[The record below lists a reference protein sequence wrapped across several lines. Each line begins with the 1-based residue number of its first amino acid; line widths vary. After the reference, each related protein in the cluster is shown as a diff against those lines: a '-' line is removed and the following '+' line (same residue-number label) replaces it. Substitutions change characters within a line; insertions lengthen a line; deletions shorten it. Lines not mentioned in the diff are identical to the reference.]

1 VARFSH
7 QISIAAVVLQLA
19 ACGGAPP
26 PPAAPKPP
34 APREE
39 LSRIVDRYWAITH
52 AEAYPG
58 NGISPQFLADSLDLE
73 RRFLAELLTIPRA
86 TLDAGAGLT
95 YDMFKRQRELKIEGY
110 VYPAE
115 LLPVNPFDS
124 MPLQFAVSGSGSG
137 QQAFATP
144 TDIENWL
151 ARIDKY
157 QAWTQQAI
165 FNMREGMRRGYTLP
179 RVLVQRTLPI
189 LANLSEDNSA
199 NPFYRPLH
207 AIPGLDSRLAAAIK
221 DKVLPSYRALHDFL
235 QAEYLP
241 RARETV
247 ALSSLPLGESWY
259 AYLVK
264 AQAGAAASPREIHR
278 QGLAEAERIHA
289 RIQSLLAEAPNAAS
303 APRFPKPDALMDA
316 LNDFEPKATA
326 AVPILFA
333 AAPPADL
340 EIRADSGVGEPR
352 PLLSYLP
359 AAMDGARPAI
369 LYVDTGAYAKYSPG
383 AVPGLFLQDGV
394 PGRHYQT
401 SLQRALTDMPKF
413 RRFGGDSAFVE
424 GWGLYAASLGEEL
437 GVYRDAEGKFEA
449 LLQQLRCA
457 AGVVIDTGLHSQGW
471 TLQQALEYLHV
482 QLPMD
487 DASAQVAVE
496 RIMALPGQALACG
509 LGETRIQALRAR
521 SQQELAGRFD
531 IRAFHAEI
539 LKDGAMPLDLLEVK
553 INRWIAAQR

>member
-19 ACGGAPP
+19 ACGRAP
-26 PPAAPKPP
+26 PPAAPNPA

-39 LSRIVDRYWAITH
+39 LSRVVDRYWAITH
-52 AEAYPG
+52 AEAYLG
-58 NGISPQFLADSLDLE
+58 EGISPQFLADSLDVE

-86 TLDAGAGLT
+86 SLDAAAGLT
-95 YDMFKRQRELKIEGY
+95 YDIFKRRRELKIEGY

-124 MPLQFAVSGSGSG
+124 MPLRFAIMGSGSG
-137 QQAFATP
+137 QQAFVTP
-144 TDIENWL
+144 TDFANWL
-151 ARIDKY
+151 ARIDEY
-157 QAWTQQAI
+157 QAWTRQAI
-165 FNMREGMRRGYTLP
+165 DNMRDGMRRGYTLP

-189 LANLSEDNSA
+189 LASLSEDNPA
-199 NPFYRPLH
+199 NPFYRPLR
-207 AIPGLDSRLAAAIK
+207 ANPGLDPRLSAAIK
-221 DKVLPSYRALHDFL
+221 EKVLPSYRALHDFL

-241 RARETV
+241 WARDSLAVST
-247 ALSSLPLGESWY
+247 LPLGESWY
-259 AYLVK
+259 AYLVQ
-264 AQAGAAASPREIHR
+264 AQAGVAANPVEIHR

-289 RIQSLLAEAPNAAS
+289 RIQSLLAEAPNAGS
-303 APRFPKPDALMDA
+303 APKFPQPEALMDA
-316 LNDFEPKATA
+316 LNDFQPKAVADA
-326 AVPILFA
+326 ATLFA
-333 AAPPADL
+333 AAPAAEL
-340 EIRADSGVGEPR
+340 EIRADSGVGQPR

-359 AAMDGARPAI
+359 GAAELAGPAV

-383 AVPGLFLQDGV
+383 AVQSLFLQEGV

-413 RRFGGDSAFVE
+413 RRFGGEAAFVE
-424 GWGLYAASLGEEL
+424 GWSLYAASLGEEL
-437 GVYRDAEGKFEA
+437 GVYRDAEAKFEG

-457 AGVVIDTGLHSQGW
+457 AGMVIDTGVHARGW
-471 TLQQALEYLHV
+471 TLPQALEYLHA

-487 DASAQVAVE
+487 DASAQVVVE
-496 RIMALPGQALACG
+496 RVIALPGRALACG
-509 LGETRIQALRAR
+509 VGAMKIQALRAR
-521 SQQELAGRFD
+521 SQQELGPRFD

-539 LKDGAMPLDLLEVK
+539 LKDGAMPLDLLELK

>member
-7 QISIAAVVLQLA
+7 QISIAAVVLQIA

-26 PPAAPKPP
+26 PPAAPSPP

-39 LSRIVDRYWAITH
+39 LSRIVDRYWGETRAK
-52 AEAYPG
+52 ARLG
-58 NGISPQFLADSLDLE
+58 NAISPQSLADSLDVE
-73 RRFLAELLTIPRA
+73 QRFLAELLTIPRA

-95 YDMFKRQRELKIEGY
+95 YDIFKRQRELKIEGY

-124 MPLQFAVSGSGSG
+124 MPLQFAVLGSGSG

-144 TDIENWL
+144 KDFENWL
-151 ARIDKY
+151 ARIDEY
-157 QAWTQQAI
+157 QAWTRQAI

-189 LANLSEDNSA
+189 LASLSEDSSA
-199 NPFYRPLH
+199 NPFYRPLR
-207 AIPGLDSRLAAAIK
+207 ALPGGDPRLSAAIK
-221 DKVLPSYRALHDFL
+221 EKLLPSYRALHDFM
-235 QAEYLP
+235 QGEYLP
-241 RARETV
+241 RAREGLG
-247 ALSSLPLGESWY
+247 LSSLPLGESWY

-264 AQAGAAASPREIHR
+264 TQAGAGAVPAEIHR

-289 RIQSLLAEAPNAAS
+289 RIQSLLAEAPNAGS
-303 APRFPKPDALMDA
+303 EQKFQKPEELMDA
-316 LNDFEPKATA
+316 LNDFKPKAAA
-326 AVPILFA
+326 AVSALFGA
-333 AAPPADL
+333 VPAADL
-340 EIRADSGVGEPR
+340 EIRADPGFGEPR

-359 AAMDGARPAI
+359 AAEDRARAAI
-369 LYVDTGAYAKYSPG
+369 LYVDAGAYGKYTPG
-383 AVPGLFLQDGV
+383 AVQSLFLQEGV

-413 RRFGGDSAFVE
+413 RRFGGDPAFVE
-424 GWGLYAASLGEEL
+424 GWNLYAASLGEDL
-437 GVYRDAEGKFEA
+437 GVYRDAEAKYQG

-457 AGVVIDTGLHSQGW
+457 SGVVIDTGLHSQGW
-471 TLQQALEYLHV
+471 TLQQALDYLHA

-487 DASAQVAVE
+487 DASARVAVE
-496 RIMALPGQALACG
+496 RVAALPGQAVACG
-509 LGETRIQALRAR
+509 IGEMKLQALRAR

-539 LKDGAMPLDLLEVK
+539 LKDGAMPLDLLELK

>member
-26 PPAAPKPP
+26 PAAALKPP

-39 LSRIVDRYWAITH
+39 LSRVVDRYWAITH
-52 AEAYPG
+52 AQEYLG
-58 NGISPQFLADSLDLE
+58 DGISPQFLADSLDVE
-73 RRFLAELLTIPRA
+73 RRFLTELLTIPRA

-95 YDMFKRQRELKIEGY
+95 YDIFKRRRELKIEGY

-124 MPLQFAVSGSGSG
+124 MPLQFAIMGSGSG

-144 TDIENWL
+144 KDFENWL
-151 ARIDKY
+151 ARINEY
-157 QAWTQQAI
+157 QAWTRQAI
-165 FNMREGMRRGYTLP
+165 DNMREGMRRGYTLP

-189 LANLSEDNSA
+189 LASLSEDNPA
-199 NPFYRPLH
+199 NPFYRPLR
-207 AIPGLDSRLAAAIK
+207 ASPGLDPRLSAAIK

-241 RARETV
+241 RARDSL
-247 ALSSLPLGESWY
+247 ALSALPLGESWY

-264 AQAGAAASPREIHR
+264 AQAGAAANPMEIHR

-289 RIQSLLAEAPNAAS
+289 RIQSLLAEAPNAGNAQ
-303 APRFPKPDALMDA
+303 RFQQPEALMDA
-316 LNDFEPKATA
+316 LNDFQPKAVA
-326 AVPILFA
+326 AATTLFA

-340 EIRADSGVGEPR
+340 EIRADLGVGQPR

-359 AAMDGARPAI
+359 PVADLTGPAI
-369 LYVDTGAYAKYSPG
+369 LSVDSAAYAKYSPG
-383 AVPGLFLQDGV
+383 AVASLFLQEGV

-413 RRFGGDSAFVE
+413 RRFGGDPAFVE
-424 GWGLYAASLGEEL
+424 GWSLYAVSLGEEL
-437 GVYRDAEGKFEA
+437 GVYRDAEAKFEG

-457 AGVVIDTGLHSQGW
+457 AGMVIDTGLHSRGW
-471 TLQQALEYLHV
+471 TLQQALEYLHA

-496 RIMALPGQALACG
+496 RVIALPGHALACG
-509 LGETRIQALRAR
+509 VGEMKIQALRAR
-521 SQQELAGRFD
+521 SQQELGPRFD

-539 LKDGAMPLDLLEVK
+539 LKDGAMPLDILELK